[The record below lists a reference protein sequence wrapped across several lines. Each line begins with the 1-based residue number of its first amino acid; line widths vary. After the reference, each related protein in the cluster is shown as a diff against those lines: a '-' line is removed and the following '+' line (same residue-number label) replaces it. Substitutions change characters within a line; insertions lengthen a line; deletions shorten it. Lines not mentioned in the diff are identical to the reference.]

1 MITKEEKLALI
12 KKISAENDISAYLIG
27 QNTSISASSAHKI
40 LNGEQKNPRSKTLNI
55 ILEFLEQEITGT
67 ESDHA
72 WCAKHLNNRPSK
84 FTTVAINGNFDN
96 LKIDD
101 KLNILDK
108 KLNYMNDMM
117 QAILVSQKK

>member
-40 LNGEQKNPRSKTLNI
+40 LNGGQENPRTKTLNI
-55 ILEFLEQEITGT
+55 ILEFLEQEIAGP
-67 ESDHA
+67 ENDYA
-72 WCAKHLNNRPSK
+72 WCTKHLNNRPSK
-84 FTTVAINGNFDN
+84 FTPIALGSNFDD
-96 LKIDD
+96 LKIDE

-117 QAILVSQKK
+117 QAILISQKK

>member
-40 LNGEQKNPRSKTLNI
+40 LNGGQKNPRSKTLNI
-55 ILEFLEQEITGT
+55 ILEFLEQEIAGT
-67 ESDHA
+67 ENDHT
-72 WCAKHLNNRPSK
+72 WCTEHLNNRPST
-84 FTTVAINGNFDN
+84 FTTVGINGNFDN